1 MFHSDLFIVHVF
13 YMCILKSYVNLQ
25 LKFLPFTVAFTIE
38 FCNSD
43 FFLKKKKKKHSC
55 FTMLC
60 LISALQL
67 RTQLYITLYSFMR
80 NTGVASFIQRYL

>member
-1 MFHSDLFIVHVF
+1 MFHSDLFIVHIF

-43 FFLKKKKKKHSC
+43 FFLKKKKKE
-55 FTMLC
+55 
-60 LISALQL
+60 A
-67 RTQLYITLYSFMR
+67 
-80 NTGVASFIQRYL
+80 